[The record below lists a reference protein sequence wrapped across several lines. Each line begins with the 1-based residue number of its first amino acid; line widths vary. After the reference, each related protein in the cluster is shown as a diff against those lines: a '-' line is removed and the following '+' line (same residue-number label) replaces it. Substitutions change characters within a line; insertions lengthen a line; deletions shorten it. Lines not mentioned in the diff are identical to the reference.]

1 MEALALVDNASTVN
15 LDRCIGCGVCVSKC
29 PFGAMKLIKKPDRFI
44 PPKNHDSM
52 YQKILY
58 ERIGVSGMLK
68 VIPKAILG
76 MKV

>member
-1 MEALALVDNASTVN
+1 
-15 LDRCIGCGVCVSKC
+15 
-29 PFGAMKLIKKPDRFI
+29 MKLIKKSDKFI

-76 MKV
+76 MKI